1 MTHQDRYTSFADLA
15 RCEAKG
21 IDYGIT
27 VVHRPASEIAV
38 IAPHGGGIE
47 KRTSEIAR
55 AIAGDEFNLYL
66 FEGIKASGNFAAL
79 HITSRRFDE
88 PSCLSLLR
96 ECSSVV
102 AIHGCMRPDERVL
115 IGGLDT
121 ELKNRVADAL
131 RQAGLRVDTD
141 GHGFRAENPGNICN
155 RGRSNKGVQLE
166 LSRPLRGSANEP
178 RFVQAV
184 RTVLLS
190 VHAAG

>member
-1 MTHQDRYTSFADLA
+1 MTHQDRYTSFAELA
-15 RCEAKG
+15 RCEARG

-27 VVHRPASEIAV
+27 VVRRPASEIAV

-47 KRTSEIAR
+47 KRTAEIAR

-102 AIHGCMRPDERVL
+102 AIHGCIRADERVL

-121 ELKNRVADAL
+121 GLKNRVAEAL
-131 RQAGLRVDTD
+131 RQAGLRVDMD
-141 GHGFRAENPGNICN
+141 GHRFRAEDPSNICN

-178 RFVQAV
+178 RVVQAI